1 MSEELIPEDELED
14 ALKRC
19 PEWEVEGDLI
29 TRAID
34 FEEFSEAID
43 FVNEL
48 AEMADDAQHYPVIE
62 IAETKV
68 SLFLKTEDAG
78 GVTEIDLEFASRVDN
93 LVD

>member
-14 ALKRC
+14 TLKRC

-29 TRAID
+29 TRSID
-34 FEEFSEAID
+34 FEEFMEAID

-62 IAETKV
+62 ITETKV
-68 SLFLKTEDAG
+68 ALFLKTEDAG
-78 GVTEIDLEFASRVDN
+78 GVTELDVDFASRIDN